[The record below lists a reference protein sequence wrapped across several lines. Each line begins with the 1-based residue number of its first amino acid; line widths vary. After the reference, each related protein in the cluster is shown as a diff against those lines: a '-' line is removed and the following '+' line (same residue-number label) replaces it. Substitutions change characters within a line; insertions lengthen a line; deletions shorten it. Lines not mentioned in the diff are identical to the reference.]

1 MIEVTIQTAQIAKG
15 RSIMSPTAAEPR
27 KKIAARTMVA
37 TVVTA

>member
-1 MIEVTIQTAQIAKG
+1 MQTAQMASG
-15 RSIMSPTAAEPR
+15 SSIIDDTASVPR